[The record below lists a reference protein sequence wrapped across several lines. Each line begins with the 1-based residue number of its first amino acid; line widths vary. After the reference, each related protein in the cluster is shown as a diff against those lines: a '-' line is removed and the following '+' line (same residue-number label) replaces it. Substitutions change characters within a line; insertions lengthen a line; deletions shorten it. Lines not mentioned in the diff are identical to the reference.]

1 MQKDKKIDQY
11 IFNSA
16 PFAQE
21 VLVHFRALVHKTCPE
36 VEEKIKWGMPF
47 FDYKGEM
54 MCHMASFK
62 NHCAISFWKATLM
75 KDSKKLQDGNKEA
88 MGHYGKITSV
98 KDLPPNNTIIAHI
111 KEAMKLNDDGIKLPA
126 KEKLPQK
133 EVVIP
138 VELMSRLSKNKKARL
153 VFDSFPPSHR
163 KEYINWINEAKT
175 DTTRTKRIDTTMEW
189 LEEGKSRNWKY
200 EKK

>member
-1 MQKDKKIDQY
+1 
-11 IFNSA
+11 
-16 PFAQE
+16 
-21 VLVHFRALVHKTCPE
+21 
-36 VEEKIKWGMPF
+36 MPF

-62 NHCAISFWKATLM
+62 NHCAISFWKASLM
-75 KDSKKLQDGNKEA
+75 KDSKKLEDGNKEA

-98 KDLPPNNTIIAHI
+98 KDLPPNKTIIAHI

-138 VELMSRLSKNKKARL
+138 VELMSRLSKNRKARL